1 MLSRR
6 AGSTS
11 QLQTRGPICKQASAR
26 VSRKQKV
33 PSIPLAA
40 EGSHKEIATPPPQKK
55 SLSLPFPSVGVTV
68 DTETAG
74 LHSCRKCP
82 TLGAHTF
89 PVPLTCH
96 LARPLP
102 HHGNGVHPSSLSPR
116 VQETFSPTE
125 WPPCF
130 LLVPPKASPLNCLKR
145 QIKMVNTNLVA

>member
-11 QLQTRGPICKQASAR
+11 QLQTRGPICEQASAG

-33 PSIPLAA
+33 PSKPLAA
-40 EGSHKEIATPPPQKK
+40 EGSHKEIATSPPKK
-55 SLSLPFPSVGVTV
+55 NLSLPFPSVGVTV

-74 LHSCRKCP
+74 LRSCRKCP

-89 PVPLTCH
+89 PVPLTCR

-102 HHGNGVHPSSLSPR
+102 RHGKGVHPFSLNPC
-116 VQETFSPTE
+116 VQETLSPTE

-145 QIKMVNTNLVA
+145 QIKTVNTNLVA